1 MNESNHAADEPPAAA
16 SSDPTADS
24 AAAAELAREA
34 ATIQRILTHG
44 RAGEPDLTPTAP
56 RAGSTTAQIEEIF
69 FESFLRY
76 FKTSEEKR
84 RWNMWRDIPWDKT
97 SPDSTEVTASIVE
110 SFSAVEMYLPDY
122 THKIMQ
128 LIRRS
133 RGRAW
138 FQANWG
144 YEESRHSM
152 VLEEWLLR
160 SGKRTEEQVR
170 EFENQLL
177 GEEWNLPFDTP
188 RQMIIYTM
196 IQELATGV
204 NYTNLRRRAESERD
218 ETLSRTLRWVS
229 ADESA
234 HYNFFRKGTKAYLA
248 LEPEETIKDIKFVF
262 DHFAMPAHALIPDWE
277 ERGAQI
283 EAAGIYGPKMYLA
296 KIRRP
301 ILDDL
306 GIGRQQLKDAGLPDD
321 EADEL
326 GDRREQAAID
336 LRESDYARTYSLPSA
351 PSVVVPLTPPRRAGF
366 LVRD

>member
-1 MNESNHAADEPPAAA
+1 MTEPNEPAA
-16 SSDPTADS
+16 PAD
-24 AAAAELAREA
+24 LEA
-34 ATIQRILTHG
+34 ATVNRILTQG
-44 RAGEPDLTPTAP
+44 RAGEPDEVPTAP
-56 RAGSTTAQIEEIF
+56 RRGSVTAQIEEIF
-69 FESFLRY
+69 FESYLRY

-97 SPDSTEVTASIVE
+97 NPDSSDVTAAIVE

-170 EFENQLL
+170 EFENELL
-177 GEEWNLPFDTP
+177 GEEWNLPFDSP

-196 IQELATGV
+196 IQELATGI
-204 NYTNLRRRAESERD
+204 NYTNLRRRAESEAD
-218 ETLSRTLRWVS
+218 ETLARTLRWVS

-248 LEPEETIKDIKFVF
+248 LEPEETIRDIKFVF
-262 DHFAMPAHALIPDWE
+262 DHFAMPAHALIPNWE
-277 ERGAQI
+277 ERGQQI

-306 GIGRQQLKDAGLPDD
+306 GISRQQMKDAGLPDSD
-321 EADEL
+321 ADEL
-326 GDRREQAAID
+326 GDRREQSEID
-336 LRESDYARTYSLPSA
+336 VRDGSYARTYSLPSGVLRLA
-351 PSVVVPLTPPRRAGF
+351 PPQRQRV
-366 LVRD
+366 LVQG

>member
-1 MNESNHAADEPPAAA
+1 MSELN
-16 SSDPTADS
+16 SSPSSTTI
-24 AAAAELAREA
+24 AREEA
-34 ATIQRILTHG
+34 IIQRILTHG
-44 RAGEPDLTPTAP
+44 RDGEPDVTPTAP
-56 RAGSTTAQIEEIF
+56 RGGSTTAQMEEIF
-69 FESFLRY
+69 FESFLKY

-97 SPDSTEVTASIVE
+97 SPNSTDVTAMIVE

-170 EFENQLL
+170 QFESELL
-177 GEEWNLPFDTP
+177 GAEWQLPFDTP

-196 IQELATGV
+196 IQELATGI
-204 NYTNLRRRAESERD
+204 NYTNLRRRAESEGD
-218 ETLSRTLRWVS
+218 ETLARTLRWVS

-248 LEPEETIKDIKFVF
+248 LEPEETVKDIKFVF
-262 DHFAMPAHALIPDWE
+262 EHFAMPAHALIPNWE
-277 ERGAQI
+277 ARGEMI
-283 EAAGIYGPKMYLA
+283 EEAGIYGPKMYLS

-306 GIGRQQLKDAGLPDD
+306 GISRADLKAAGLPDS

-326 GDRREQAAID
+326 GDMREQRMTDA
-336 LRESDYARTYSLPSA
+336 RESAYQRTYSLPTGVIAVS
-351 PSVVVPLTPPRRAGF
+351 PPHRHRVLAF
-366 LVRD
+366 D